1 MSGPPPWTTIGL
13 SPTYLSST
21 TSRANSSRSS
31 GSVIAAPPYLMTT
44 VLPWNSRMYGSASS
58 SVPTS
63 GIDAVMSGSVVGI
76 DPHVLVGE
84 VREEH
89 LGLGARLAVVQAD
102 RVLDLMAG
110 DRQRERL
117 LVIRTHAAGLA
128 HRHAL
133 DRDVELDRQV
143 EQHAADRLR
152 DPPPVGVA
160 AMQRRLHERGVGDR
174 ARRALDRLAV
184 AAAHEHAPDAL
195 RALAVSDDQ
204 QRELAQERVE
214 RLAEGQLVGR
224 LGGDLHP
231 ARAARHQDRRVVRR
245 ELAVHGDAVE

>member
-1 MSGPPPWTTIGL
+1 MSGPPPCTTIGFR
-13 SPTYLSST
+13 PTYLSST

-160 AMQRRLHERGVGDR
+160 AM
-174 ARRALDRLAV
+174 
-184 AAAHEHAPDAL
+184 HEHAPDAL